1 MLKCWWYGDD
11 DAAAGGGEEEEQE
24 EEEEDDDIYLD
35 TYASQPIREMYLVWA
50 KKYYHENR
58 AKQIGHPVFYSKG
71 QLPLLDMLHLNIKP
85 SDYPRERTQFLQPPH
100 RMHEQ
105 DWPTGRT
112 GTNHV
117 AGQFHTVT
125 ATSMWM
131 CFQCYLSFSKPESFW
146 QPSETLGFCGS
157 KTSMAWAK
165 RSRTLSHC
173 LTASFW
179 RYAAGLHLQRSEIG
193 NSKKCPESCK
203 ASTIHNPVFSH
214 WKEKGLV
221 GWLNDSQQ

>member
-1 MLKCWWYGDD
+1 
-11 DAAAGGGEEEEQE
+11 
-24 EEEEDDDIYLD
+24 
-35 TYASQPIREMYLVWA
+35 
-50 KKYYHENR
+50 
-58 AKQIGHPVFYSKG
+58 
-71 QLPLLDMLHLNIKP
+71 
-85 SDYPRERTQFLQPPH
+85 
-100 RMHEQ
+100 MHDR

-131 CFQCYLSFSKPESFW
+131 CFQCYLSFSRPESFW
-146 QPSETLGFCGS
+146 QPSEILGFCGS

-203 ASTIHNPVFSH
+203 ASTITTQFFLTERKNIVLLQKLSFAERISATFQLHLSGLFECNRHPSQAGILKHPAAMTATGINKISYVICRTSFKFS
-214 WKEKGLV
+214 L
-221 GWLNDSQQ
+221 